1 MSNKKNSKKQNKN
14 NINNVTNLPFANEIK
29 LLKDQFKKMVDDMPD
44 EEFIEMVQYLMFSEM
59 TIEDEWNMDEGW
71 EDEAEEFYNK
81 GNKNYNNL
89 RLLKEDDDNLLF

>member
-71 EDEAEEFYNK
+71 EDEAEEFYKK